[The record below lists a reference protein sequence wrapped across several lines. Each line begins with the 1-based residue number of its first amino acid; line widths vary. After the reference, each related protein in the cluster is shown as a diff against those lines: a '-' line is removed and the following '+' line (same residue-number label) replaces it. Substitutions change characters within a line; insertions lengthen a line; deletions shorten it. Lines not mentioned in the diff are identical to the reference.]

1 MQNSLQLYRRG
12 QTQVKYLPQILF
24 KNNNNLQSFIFKMV
38 ANDYVFYSN
47 TTTNIVAFVQV
58 PRLKV
63 SNIKADN
70 SNFRQKISVKA
81 ISKN

>member
-1 MQNSLQLYRRG
+1 
-12 QTQVKYLPQILF
+12 
-24 KNNNNLQSFIFKMV
+24 MV